1 MTAGNPRN
9 VGRAL
14 PARLQLLLPFGAGTL
29 CRASP
34 STPSRCPGRILSHQG
49 RAESNSAQ
57 SWPRP
62 EQCGVP
68 PTQERERLH
77 SLAAPASSPGSHQ
90 WRRRPPEVLTVS
102 SQDLSFP
109 QDKACPV
116 PQHHHAPGRPPLQP
130 PGPYGPG
137 QKTTARAPGTGRS
150 QNKGFKLQ
158 PRIPPVPV
166 LKQNL
171 ARHQ

>member
-62 EQCGVP
+62 EQCASHTRKGAAAQLGCTGFLARQS
-68 PTQERERLH
+68 PTASKTPRGPDSVLPGLELPTRQ
-77 SLAAPASSPGSHQ
+77 SLSRSPAPSRPWAAPSA
-90 WRRRPPEVLTVS
+90 
-102 SQDLSFP
+102 
-109 QDKACPV
+109 A
-116 PQHHHAPGRPPLQP
+116 